1 MRFRNFP
8 LGAIVVLAAAG
19 IVYYRDPSLV
29 ERLLPAKSSPAPA
42 TAAPAPP
49 PFVMPV
55 PVTRVVK
62 RSIPIVLDYAARTES
77 IRAIALQAKVSA
89 FVLTQAVPDG
99 TDVKAGDLLY
109 QLDRRDFQV
118 ALDTANASV
127 ERDQASLDYQRSSYD
142 RGDALSKSG
151 YLAKDNFDQ
160 RTSSLHQAEAA
171 LTADRAAVRAAQL
184 NLDYTEIRAPFPGR
198 LGRNQ
203 ASVGTLVGAGNSV
216 LNTLVQLDPIY
227 VSFNPGETDLVALEK
242 ARHAG
247 TVAVDVTVPGQ
258 DMPAHKGELTFVDN
272 SVDRSTGTVTARAT
286 IANADLSLLPGQYVR
301 VSVHLR
307 EQPDALL
314 VPQVAIGSSQL
325 GKYRLRRRCKRY
337 GRTEDGDAGSS
348 PRLTR
353 RRIGW
358 GGRGRARDHRQR
370 AEDRAGDAGQGHRGR
385 RTTAVLKGKARRAR
399 SSRGGPRMAREL
411 GSPIAFGLH
420 S

>member
-1 MRFRNFP
+1 MRFRNLP
-8 LGAIVVLAAAG
+8 IGAVVVLIAAG
-19 IVYYRDPSLV
+19 IVYGRDPSLV
-29 ERLLPAKSSPAPA
+29 ERLLPAKAPSA
-42 TAAPAPP
+42 AAAAPAPP
-49 PFVMPV
+49 AFVMPV

-62 RSIPIVLDYAARTES
+62 RSIPIVLDYSARTES

-89 FVLTQAVPDG
+89 FVLKQVVPDG
-99 TDVKAGDLLY
+99 TDVKEGDLLY

-118 ALDTANASV
+118 ALDQANASV

-171 LTADRAAVRAAQL
+171 LAADRAAVRAAQL
-184 NLDYTEIRAPFPGR
+184 SLDYTEIRAPFPGR

-203 ASVGTLVGAGNSV
+203 ASVGTLVGAGSSV
-216 LNTLVQLDPIY
+216 LNTLVQLDPVY

-242 ARHAG
+242 ARAAG

-258 DMPAHKGELTFVDN
+258 DVQAHKGELTFIDN

-314 VPQVAIGSSQL
+314 LPQAAVGSSQL
-325 GKYRLRRRCKRY
+325 GKYVYVDDASDKVEQKMVTLGPNEGSLVVVSDGVSEGTRVITGNVQKI
-337 GRTEDGDAGSS
+337 GPGMPVKAIEDG
-348 PRLTR
+348 
-353 RRIGW
+353 
-358 GGRGRARDHRQR
+358 
-370 AEDRAGDAGQGHRGR
+370 
-385 RTTAVLKGKARRAR
+385 TAPP
-399 SSRGGPRMAREL
+399 S
-411 GSPIAFGLH
+411 
-420 S
+420 

>member
-1 MRFRNFP
+1 MRFRNVP
-8 LGAIVVLAAAG
+8 LGAIVLLVAAG
-19 IVYYRDPSLV
+19 IVYSRDPSLV
-29 ERLLPAKSSPAPA
+29 ERLLPARSGPGTVAA
-42 TAAPAPP
+42 AAPAAPA
-49 PFVMPV
+49 FVMPV
-55 PVTRVVK
+55 PVTRAVK
-62 RSIPIVLDYAARTES
+62 RSIPIVLDYSARTES
-77 IRAIALQAKVSA
+77 IRGIALQAKVSA
-89 FVLTQAVPDG
+89 FVLTQTVPDG

-118 ALDTANASV
+118 ALDQANASV

-151 YLAKDNFDQ
+151 YLAKDNFEQ

-171 LTADRAAVRAAQL
+171 LVADRAAVRAAQL

-242 ARHAG
+242 ARRAG

-258 DMPAHKGELTFVDN
+258 DTVAHKGELTFIDN

-314 VPQVAIGSSQL
+314 VPQIAIGSSQL
-325 GKYRLRRRCKRY
+325 GKYVY
-337 GRTEDGDAGSS
+337 VDGTGDTVEQHMVTVGPSQGALVVVSGDIGEGARVITGNVQKIGPGMPVKAIEAGTS
-348 PRLTR
+348 PP
-353 RRIGW
+353 
-358 GGRGRARDHRQR
+358 A
-370 AEDRAGDAGQGHRGR
+370 
-385 RTTAVLKGKARRAR
+385 
-399 SSRGGPRMAREL
+399 
-411 GSPIAFGLH
+411 
-420 S
+420 

>member
-1 MRFRNFP
+1 
-8 LGAIVVLAAAG
+8 
-19 IVYYRDPSLV
+19 
-29 ERLLPAKSSPAPA
+29 
-42 TAAPAPP
+42 
-49 PFVMPV
+49 MPV

-77 IRAIALQAKVSA
+77 IRGIALQAKVSA

-118 ALDTANASV
+118 ALDQANASV

-171 LTADRAAVRAAQL
+171 LTADRAAIRAAQL
-184 NLDYTEIRAPFPGR
+184 SLDYTEIRAPFPGR

-242 ARHAG
+242 ARRAG

-258 DMPAHKGELTFVDN
+258 DIPAHKGELTFIDN

-314 VPQVAIGSSQL
+314 VPQIAIGSSQL
-325 GKYRLRRRCKRY
+325 GKYVY
-337 GRTEDGDAGSS
+337 VDGTGDTVEQHTVAVGPTQGALVVISGDIAEGARVITGNVQKIGPGMPVKAVEAPAS
-348 PRLTR
+348 PP
-353 RRIGW
+353 
-358 GGRGRARDHRQR
+358 A
-370 AEDRAGDAGQGHRGR
+370 
-385 RTTAVLKGKARRAR
+385 
-399 SSRGGPRMAREL
+399 
-411 GSPIAFGLH
+411 
-420 S
+420 

>member
-1 MRFRNFP
+1 MRFRNVP
-8 LGAIVVLAAAG
+8 LGAIVLLVAAG
-19 IVYYRDPSLV
+19 IVYSRDPSLV
-29 ERLLPAKSSPAPA
+29 ERLLPARSAPGA
-42 TAAPAPP
+42 VAAAAPAAPA
-49 PFVMPV
+49 FVMPV
-55 PVTRVVK
+55 PVTRAVK
-62 RSIPIVLDYAARTES
+62 RSIPIVLDYSARTES
-77 IRAIALQAKVSA
+77 IRGIALQAKVSA
-89 FVLTQAVPDG
+89 FVLTQTVPDG

-118 ALDTANASV
+118 ALDQANASV

-151 YLAKDNFDQ
+151 YLAKDNFEQ

-171 LTADRAAVRAAQL
+171 LVADRAAVRAAQL

-242 ARHAG
+242 ARRAG

-258 DMPAHKGELTFVDN
+258 DTVAHKGELTFIDN

-314 VPQVAIGSSQL
+314 VPQIAIGSSQL
-325 GKYRLRRRCKRY
+325 GKYVY
-337 GRTEDGDAGSS
+337 VDGTGDTVEQHMVTVGPSQGALVVVSGDIGEGARVITGNVQKIGPGMPVKAIEAGTS
-348 PRLTR
+348 PP
-353 RRIGW
+353 
-358 GGRGRARDHRQR
+358 A
-370 AEDRAGDAGQGHRGR
+370 
-385 RTTAVLKGKARRAR
+385 
-399 SSRGGPRMAREL
+399 
-411 GSPIAFGLH
+411 
-420 S
+420 